1 MEQPE
6 QEGLEGL
13 FHPSVA
19 VLGRVEV
26 LAFLGEAP
34 PPREGKII
42 RRALRGA
49 RRARGEAKEGRRGGQ
64 PGTIGLWTWTGG
76 PAPRGGSRRT
86 SCRLSFSSL
95 LAGRRPLQASDER
108 IQTRICRASRS
119 AGPGEKKKKKKLG
132 ATRSQAG
139 QQHDDADRM
148 LRNALKPRF
157 SWRFL
162 SPLKK
167 VFFFLRP
174 TSYYACRETFDDF
187 LHRNVA
193 KPIFCSKAEKLP
205 GQSQRASS

>member
-1 MEQPE
+1 MQSIHLNILSEEGEEEGAGGSIDEASEYLVEQPE

-26 LAFLGEAP
+26 LAFLGEAPP

-119 AGPGEKKKKKKLG
+119 AGPGEKKKKK
-132 ATRSQAG
+132 S
-139 QQHDDADRM
+139 
-148 LRNALKPRF
+148 
-157 SWRFL
+157 
-162 SPLKK
+162 
-167 VFFFLRP
+167 
-174 TSYYACRETFDDF
+174 
-187 LHRNVA
+187 
-193 KPIFCSKAEKLP
+193 
-205 GQSQRASS
+205 